1 VKNIIINKLINLIQ
15 KENKY
20 DDIKLQEIR
29 YGISALYI
37 IISRSLF
44 YLFISLLLGIF
55 QEFVIFF
62 ISYVIIRS
70 FSFGLHAK
78 SSLGCLIV
86 SSIAFVGIPL
96 IADMLILNIFIKIIF
111 SIYFFVTFLLY
122 SPADTPK
129 RPLINQTKRNKLKK
143 FSLITILIYIIGI
156 FTLNDIYSNILIL
169 VLFYQSLLISPF
181 LYKITNTNYKNYLNY
196 EFK

>member
-1 VKNIIINKLINLIQ
+1 MKNIIINKLINLIQ

-129 RPLINQTKRNKLKK
+129 RSLINQTKRNKLKK